1 MSSNRNSPDDSA
13 LRATA
18 AQWTIRRDRGLS
30 ASESIDYELWLA
42 ADPRH
47 ATALQHSSAA
57 WSLLDHV
64 PESAAAPV
72 LASATRRR
80 SFWRRAIVLGSLAAA
95 AALALVALRLSRP
108 SALPAP
114 SLAHPLS
121 TAPASAPRQ
130 LTLSDGTVVLLARG
144 EAHFAVTK
152 NPARPFVVR
161 AGNVDVRAVGIAFNV
176 NLQSAAVDVLVTEGK
191 VSVSEVERVDPNA
204 LQRLAVKPLHL
215 VANERAVVSLAPS
228 PTSAASPAPS
238 VVVTTASADEIARA
252 LAWQAPLLR
261 LGGSTLAELAVE
273 FERRSG
279 QRVILADPALA
290 SLRVGGRF
298 RADDLAGFTH
308 LLASTLDL
316 DVARTADDTLVLRKK
331 TQSRDSGIAQPA
343 RLPRAVG
350 LRADGKTPS
359 LLPLYRR
366 SVGFTASS

>member
-1 MSSNRNSPDDSA
+1 MSSNRNPPDDSA

-30 ASESIDYELWLA
+30 ATESIDYELWLA

-47 ATALQHSSAA
+47 ATALQRSSAA
-57 WSLLDHV
+57 WSLLDRI
-64 PESAAAPV
+64 PENVAAPV
-72 LASATRRR
+72 LAAATRRR
-80 SFWRRAIVLGSLAAA
+80 SFWRRSVIIGSLAAA
-95 AALALVALRLSRP
+95 AAFALIAVHLTRPPTAEP
-108 SALPAP
+108 SASVAYSSSPA
-114 SLAHPLS
+114 
-121 TAPASAPRQ
+121 APRQ
-130 LTLSDGTVVLLARG
+130 LTLSDGTVIQLNTGGEVIEQFTAAERRVLLARG

-161 AGNVDVRAVGIAFNV
+161 AGNVDVRAVGTAFNV

-228 PTSAASPAPS
+228 PTPSASPAPT
-238 VVVTTASADEIARA
+238 VVVTTASAEEIART

-261 LGGSTLAELAVE
+261 LGGQTLAELVLE
-273 FERRSG
+273 FQRRSG

-308 LLASTLDL
+308 LLATTLDL
-316 DVARTADDTLVLRKK
+316 DVERTADDTLVLRKK
-331 TQSRDSGIAQPA
+331 NSKSR
-343 RLPRAVG
+343 
-350 LRADGKTPS
+350 
-359 LLPLYRR
+359 
-366 SVGFTASS
+366 

>member
-1 MSSNRNSPDDSA
+1 MSSNRNPPDDSA

-30 ASESIDYELWLA
+30 ATESIDYELWLA

-47 ATALQHSSAA
+47 ATAMQRSSAA
-57 WSLLDHV
+57 WSLLDRI

-80 SFWRRAIVLGSLAAA
+80 SFWRRSVVLASLAAA
-95 AALALVALRLSRP
+95 AALALVAVRFTRSSAPP
-108 SALPAP
+108 SP
-114 SLAHPLS
+114 SLS
-121 TAPASAPRQ
+121 TTTVSAPSAPRQ
-130 LTLSDGTVVLLARG
+130 LTLSDGTVVQLNTGGEVLEQFTAAERRVHLVRG

-161 AGNVDVRAVGIAFNV
+161 AGNVDVRAVGTAFNV
-176 NLQSAAVDVLVTEGK
+176 HLQSAAVDVLVTEGK
-191 VSVSEVERVDPNA
+191 VSVSGVERVDPNA

-228 PTSAASPAPS
+228 PTSSASPAPT
-238 VVVTTASADEIARA
+238 VVVTTATADEISRT

-261 LGGSTLAELAVE
+261 LGGQTLAELVLE
-273 FERRSG
+273 FQRRSG

-308 LLASTLDL
+308 LLATTLDL
-316 DVARTADDTLVLRKK
+316 EVDHAADGALVLRKK
-331 TQSRDSGIAQPA
+331 NPKSR
-343 RLPRAVG
+343 
-350 LRADGKTPS
+350 
-359 LLPLYRR
+359 
-366 SVGFTASS
+366 